1 MHSGLL
7 VNEHMFAFQ
16 KLCLH
21 YPKTAF
27 STKELKLAN
36 ALMRYCLI
44 RKMPS
49 SDNRHAKRG
58 RCMMLL
64 QFHDVSIGLPLVLIV
79 LEAFHE
85 KQCHKSFCFYLFSH
99 FNQFILVMFL
109 LLPEFVLIKTLSPK
123 SEVIVN
129 HSTNK
134 FLMSYH
140 STNKFSSSNFSL

>member
-1 MHSGLL
+1 
-7 VNEHMFAFQ
+7 MFAFQ

-21 YPKTAF
+21 YPKAAF
-27 STKELKLAN
+27 STKELKSAN
-36 ALMRYCLI
+36 ALMSYCLI

-64 QFHDVSIGLPLVLIV
+64 QFHDVSIGLPFILIV
-79 LEAFHE
+79 LKAFHE
-85 KQCHKSFCFYLFSH
+85 KQCHKSVCFYLFSH
-99 FNQFILVMFL
+99 FNQFILLMFL
-109 LLPEFVLIKTLSPK
+109 LLSKFVLIKTLFPK

-140 STNKFSSSNFSL
+140 STNKFSSSNFSHRENSTPK

>member
-7 VNEHMFAFQ
+7 VNEHMFAFH

-21 YPKTAF
+21 YLKTAF
-27 STKELKLAN
+27 GTKELKSAN
-36 ALMRYCLI
+36 ALMSYCLV
-44 RKMPS
+44 RNMP
-49 SDNRHAKRG
+49 RHAKRG

-64 QFHDVSIGLPLVLIV
+64 QFHNVSIGLPLVLIV

-85 KQCHKSFCFYLFSH
+85 KQWHKSYCFYLLSQFK
-99 FNQFILVMFL
+99 QFILLMFL
-109 LLPEFVLIKTLSPK
+109 LLSKFVLIKTLSPK
-123 SEVIVN
+123 SQVIVS